1 MSVDDFSYFLWFSEI
16 WFSIQNHSWIYMI
29 LEYSRMANI
38 EFRYNWRTGSLLI
51 DFIIC
56 FLCKQR
62 DDLNKST
69 ILQLRNKYCTLK
81 LVCLVELR
89 PVAVENG
96 KEWQL
101 TMTMVDC
108 KVHLFGL
115 INNHKYYIQIHIGV
129 IILHNSRILDLGILL
144 LCNWII
150 CTF

>member
-1 MSVDDFSYFLWFSEI
+1 
-16 WFSIQNHSWIYMI
+16 MI

-96 KEWQL
+96 KE
-101 TMTMVDC
+101 
-108 KVHLFGL
+108 
-115 INNHKYYIQIHIGV
+115 
-129 IILHNSRILDLGILL
+129 
-144 LCNWII
+144 
-150 CTF
+150 